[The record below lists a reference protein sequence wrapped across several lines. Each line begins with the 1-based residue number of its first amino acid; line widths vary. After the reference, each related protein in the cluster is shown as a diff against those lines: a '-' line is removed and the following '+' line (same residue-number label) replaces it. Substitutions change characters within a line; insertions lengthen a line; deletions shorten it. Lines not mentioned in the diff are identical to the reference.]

1 LATTHIISCI
11 PHCNFTDRL
20 TMMEDFPSDYCP
32 FGVDGVVLIEWSSLY
47 SRSADRENYI
57 LTIATL
63 P

>member
-1 LATTHIISCI
+1 
-11 PHCNFTDRL
+11 
-20 TMMEDFPSDYCP
+20 MMEDFPSDYCP